1 MSETKNLPQ
10 WDLTPIYPGFD
21 SEEYGSAKRRAADL
35 AAQAI
40 EFYGA
45 SQRVQPGE
53 DTEAWLLKA
62 LALNDELGSLFGTL
76 SAYAYAQYSTATRD
90 QKALNELNAIEE
102 LSLPAKKAGILF
114 RNALALRKDAALA
127 LAQTNSKIA
136 PYAFSIREDLY
147 FQSHQMS
154 PEMEDLAEDLSRS
167 GADAWSRLQET
178 VSSNAGA
185 VWDESTG
192 ERKTVIE
199 LRNLAFS
206 ADRQVREKAY
216 NLELGIWKSVE
227 IPMAA
232 SLNGV
237 KGTVNSLNSRRG
249 YGSALEKSIAQARI
263 SEKTL
268 AALVSAMEASL
279 PMWRRYLAAKAK
291 VLGLGRGVDQGA
303 GKLAW
308 FDLFAPVEV
317 AGVSLPTFTW
327 AETQAFVREKFSSF
341 DPAMGAFAERAF
353 RESWIDAKPR
363 EGKVGGAY
371 CTDFPD
377 AGAAR
382 VLCNFD
388 GSFSSVSTVA
398 HELGHAWHHE
408 NIKDKPY
415 ALTQYPMTLAET
427 ASIFAETIISEAAL
441 AKASPS
447 EKLQLI
453 ELHLQDGCQVIVDIL
468 SRFYFEK
475 AVFEARK
482 TGELS
487 PEQLCSLM
495 LDAQGKTYGEGLDP
509 EKRHPYMWAVKG
521 HYYIPSLAYYNFPY
535 AFGQLF
541 GLGLYE
547 RYREEGAGF
556 AKTYRE
562 LLAAT
567 GSASAVDITRAAG
580 FDIEKR
586 EFWDSALSI
595 FGRQVDEF
603 ERLVEANV
611 RK

>member
-1 MSETKNLPQ
+1 MSETVNLPQ

-21 SEEYGSAKRRAADL
+21 SEKYGSAKRRAAEL
-35 AAQAI
+35 AAQAV
-40 EFYGA
+40 EFYET
-45 SQRVQPGE
+45 SQRVQSGE

-90 QKALNELNAIEE
+90 QRALNELNSIEA

-114 RNALALRKDAALA
+114 RNALALRRDAALT
-127 LAQTNSKIA
+127 LAEKNGKIA
-136 PYAFSIREDLY
+136 PYAFSIKEDLY

-185 VWDESTG
+185 VWDEATG

-206 ADRQVREKAY
+206 PDRQVREKAY

-237 KGTVNSLNSRRG
+237 KGAVNSLNSRRG
-249 YGSALEKSIAQARI
+249 YVGALEKSIAQARI
-263 SEKTL
+263 SEQTL

-279 PMWRRYLAAKAK
+279 PMWRRYLAAKARA
-291 VLGLGRGVDQGA
+291 LGSATGQRT
-303 GKLAW
+303 LAW

-317 AGVSLPTFTW
+317 AGVGLPTFTW
-327 AETQAFVREKFSSF
+327 TETQAFVREKFSSF

-353 RESWIDAKPR
+353 QESWIDAKPR

-441 AKASPS
+441 AKAAPS
-447 EKLQLI
+447 EKLQLV

-482 TGELS
+482 SGELS
-487 PEQLCSLM
+487 PTQLCSLM
-495 LDAQGKTYGEGLDP
+495 LDAQDKTYGEGLDP

-547 RYREEGAGF
+547 RYREEGPDF

-603 ERLVEANV
+603 EHLVETCV
-611 RK
+611 LK